1 LQINSELLLAWL
13 SGLAES
19 SSHFWEGSRQ
29 ALRVSGR
36 AILAEEGISMQLSAE
51 GLDLIKRFEGF
62 RSRQY
67 TDVAGFPTIGYGHRV
82 VPSESFPGGVSQLQ
96 AASLLAADV
105 SAAERAVGSLVK
117 VALTQGQF
125 DALVDFCF
133 NLGAGRL
140 AKSTLLHCL
149 NGGRCDAAAEQLLL
163 WDLAGG
169 EANLGLKARR
179 EAELRLWKSA
189 PQLCPVSSSQPP
201 QIGVA
206 SSHS

>member
-29 ALRVSGR
+29 ALCVSGR
-36 AILAEEGISMQLSAE
+36 EFPAEEEISMQLSAE

-62 RSRQY
+62 RGQQY

-82 VPSESFPGGVSQLQ
+82 VPPESFPRGVSQLQ

-105 SAAERAVGSLVK
+105 SAAERA
-117 VALTQGQF
+117 QGQF

>member
-1 LQINSELLLAWL
+1 VIGVSDYAQNKLSDVVYVELPAAGRELKAGTACVVIE
-13 SGLAES
+13 SVKAAEEV
-19 SSHFWEGSRQ
+19 F
-29 ALRVSGR
+29 APVSG
-36 AILAEEGISMQLSAE
+36 AVSSCNEKLEKNPELVNQDPFGEGW
-51 GLDLIKRFEGF
+51 
-62 RSRQY
+62 
-67 TDVAGFPTIGYGHRV
+67 
-82 VPSESFPGGVSQLQ
+82 
-96 AASLLAADV
+96 
-105 SAAERAVGSLVK
+105 LVK

-140 AKSTLLHCL
+140 AKSTLLRCL
-149 NGGRCDAAAEQLLL
+149 NAGRYNDAAEQLLL

-169 EANLGLKARR
+169 EVNLGLKARR
-179 EAELRLWKSA
+179 EAELRLWKST

>member
-1 LQINSELLLAWL
+1 
-13 SGLAES
+13 
-19 SSHFWEGSRQ
+19 
-29 ALRVSGR
+29 
-36 AILAEEGISMQLSAE
+36 MQLSAE
-51 GLDLIKRFEGF
+51 GLELIKRFEGF

-67 TDVAGFPTIGYGHRV
+67 TDVAGFPTIGYGHRI
-82 VPSESFPGGVSQLQ
+82 VPPESFPGGLSEPQ
-96 AASLLAADV
+96 AANLLARDV
-105 SAAERAVGSLVK
+105 SAAELAVGHLVK

-140 AKSTLLHCL
+140 ASSTLLRCL
-149 NGGRCDAAAEQLLL
+149 NDGRYDAAAEQLLL

-169 EANLGLKARR
+169 EVNLGLKARR

-189 PQLCPVSSSQPP
+189 AHSCQVDPSSQPP

-206 SSHS
+206 PSLS

>member
-1 LQINSELLLAWL
+1 
-13 SGLAES
+13 
-19 SSHFWEGSRQ
+19 
-29 ALRVSGR
+29 
-36 AILAEEGISMQLSAE
+36 MQLSAE

-62 RSRQY
+62 RGQQY

-82 VPSESFPGGVSQLQ
+82 VPPEAFPRRVSQLQ

-105 SAAERAVGSLVK
+105 SAAERDVGSLVK

-140 AKSTLLHCL
+140 AKSTMLRCL
-149 NGGRCDAAAEQLLL
+149 NASRYNDAAEQLLL

-169 EANLGLKARR
+169 EVNLGLKARR
-179 EAELRLWKSA
+179 EAELRLWKST